1 MVAMDLQRERLA
13 ELIVHLTDCS
23 VSTAFG
29 AVDAALEHHAP
40 PEDTEESLEIL
51 ARAIV
56 LVRRPALDLRERL
69 DLVERDAQEANV
81 GGRRS
86 DHGAADSS

>member
-1 MVAMDLQRERLA
+1 MDLQRDRLA

-23 VSTAFG
+23 PSAAFA
-29 AVDAALEHHAP
+29 AVDIATQRP
-40 PEDTEESLEIL
+40 PQDVDESLEIL
-51 ARAIV
+51 ARAMV
-56 LVRRPALDLRERL
+56 LVRRPLDLRERL
-69 DLVERDAQEANV
+69 DLAARDDQDAKV